1 MDDTQIE
8 MLPMLGEFSSI
19 ASQYEHIM
27 FYYESGI
34 QQIVAKLQILNNE
47 FKNNHERNP
56 IENIKSR
63 VKSLDSII
71 DKMKRK
77 GIPLTTNAMK
87 REIKDIAGVRV
98 ICPFISDVY
107 QVANMLVNQADVEIV
122 TIKDYIK
129 KPKENGYRSLH
140 MIVLVDVY
148 FSDHKDKVPIEIQFR
163 TIAMNFW
170 ASTEHQL
177 RYKKSRIFTEEMQQE
192 LKYIQQEVGITFIF
206 VTHDQEEALTMSDR
220 VAVMSAGHILQ
231 LGTPEDI
238 YNEPQSAFVADFIG
252 DSDIMAGTMVRDK
265 LVRFLGCDFPCV
277 DTGFGE
283 NADVDVVLRPE
294 DVKLKPADDPVQGV
308 PQGVVE
314 SLLFKGV
321 HYEMKVRVGDS
332 VLLVHSTHARPV
344 GTQVKLTV
352 APEDIQVMRKS
363 DYSPDILKRHAAR
376 V

>member
-192 LKYIQQEVGITFIF
+192 LYNKNQASGNVSKPGYSEHQTGLALNVNLFYSKYSEEFTGEGDYAWVDEHCAEYGFIPRYQASKESETGIGAET
-206 VTHDQEEALTMSDR
+206 
-220 VAVMSAGHILQ
+220 GHYLSLIH
-231 LGTPEDI
+231 I
-238 YNEPQSAFVADFIG
+238 SEP
-252 DSDIMAGTMVRDK
+252 T
-265 LVRFLGCDFPCV
+265 
-277 DTGFGE
+277 
-283 NADVDVVLRPE
+283 RP
-294 DVKLKPADDPVQGV
+294 
-308 PQGVVE
+308 
-314 SLLFKGV
+314 
-321 HYEMKVRVGDS
+321 Y
-332 VLLVHSTHARPV
+332 
-344 GTQVKLTV
+344 
-352 APEDIQVMRKS
+352 
-363 DYSPDILKRHAAR
+363 
-376 V
+376 

>member
-107 QVANMLVNQADVEIV
+107 QVANMLVNQADEDSLAVFNNKNEGVKNFVISDLETGNGKV
-122 TIKDYIK
+122 KHIFLYDTVYGSIDDYCLII
-129 KPKENGYRSLH
+129 NGEKIS
-140 MIVLVDVY
+140 
-148 FSDHKDKVPIEIQFR
+148 F
-163 TIAMNFW
+163 N
-170 ASTEHQL
+170 
-177 RYKKSRIFTEEMQQE
+177 KS
-192 LKYIQQEVGITFIF
+192 
-206 VTHDQEEALTMSDR
+206 
-220 VAVMSAGHILQ
+220 
-231 LGTPEDI
+231 
-238 YNEPQSAFVADFIG
+238 
-252 DSDIMAGTMVRDK
+252 
-265 LVRFLGCDFPCV
+265 
-277 DTGFGE
+277 
-283 NADVDVVLRPE
+283 
-294 DVKLKPADDPVQGV
+294 
-308 PQGVVE
+308 
-314 SLLFKGV
+314 
-321 HYEMKVRVGDS
+321 
-332 VLLVHSTHARPV
+332 
-344 GTQVKLTV
+344 
-352 APEDIQVMRKS
+352 
-363 DYSPDILKRHAAR
+363 
-376 V
+376 

>member
-107 QVANMLVNQADVEIV
+107 Q
-122 TIKDYIK
+122 
-129 KPKENGYRSLH
+129 ENGYRSLH

-192 LKYIQQEVGITFIF
+192 LKKC
-206 VTHDQEEALTMSDR
+206 A
-220 VAVMSAGHILQ
+220 
-231 LGTPEDI
+231 
-238 YNEPQSAFVADFIG
+238 
-252 DSDIMAGTMVRDK
+252 DIMAD
-265 LVRFLGCDFPCV
+265 
-277 DTGFGE
+277 
-283 NADVDVVLRPE
+283 
-294 DVKLKPADDPVQGV
+294 ADDKMQNLANVSGIVQ
-308 PQGVVE
+308 PIE
-314 SLLFKGV
+314 
-321 HYEMKVRVGDS
+321 
-332 VLLVHSTHARPV
+332 
-344 GTQVKLTV
+344 
-352 APEDIQVMRKS
+352 
-363 DYSPDILKRHAAR
+363 
-376 V
+376 

>member
-122 TIKDYIK
+122 TKMCIRDR
-129 KPKENGYRSLH
+129 EYRMWQKQWNRYTHPNHSL
-140 MIVLVDVY
+140 
-148 FSDHKDKVPIEIQFR
+148 
-163 TIAMNFW
+163 T
-170 ASTEHQL
+170 
-177 RYKKSRIFTEEMQQE
+177 
-192 LKYIQQEVGITFIF
+192 
-206 VTHDQEEALTMSDR
+206 DQAWVFHSWKHR
-220 VAVMSAGHILQ
+220 
-231 LGTPEDI
+231 
-238 YNEPQSAFVADFIG
+238 
-252 DSDIMAGTMVRDK
+252 
-265 LVRFLGCDFPCV
+265 CV
-277 DTGFGE
+277 
-283 NADVDVVLRPE
+283 
-294 DVKLKPADDPVQGV
+294 
-308 PQGVVE
+308 
-314 SLLFKGV
+314 
-321 HYEMKVRVGDS
+321 
-332 VLLVHSTHARPV
+332 
-344 GTQVKLTV
+344 
-352 APEDIQVMRKS
+352 
-363 DYSPDILKRHAAR
+363 
-376 V
+376 

>member
-56 IENIKSR
+56 I
-63 VKSLDSII
+63 DSII

-77 GIPLTTNAMK
+77 GIPLTINAMK

-98 ICPFISDVY
+98 VCPFISDVY
-107 QVANMLVNQADVEIV
+107 QVANMLVNQADVELV

-177 RYKKSRIFTEEMQQE
+177 RYKKSRVFTEEMQRE
-192 LKYIQQEVGITFIF
+192 LKKC
-206 VTHDQEEALTMSDR
+206 A
-220 VAVMSAGHILQ
+220 
-231 LGTPEDI
+231 
-238 YNEPQSAFVADFIG
+238 
-252 DSDIMAGTMVRDK
+252 DIMAD
-265 LVRFLGCDFPCV
+265 
-277 DTGFGE
+277 
-283 NADVDVVLRPE
+283 
-294 DVKLKPADDPVQGV
+294 ADDKMQNLANVSGIVQ
-308 PQGVVE
+308 PIE
-314 SLLFKGV
+314 
-321 HYEMKVRVGDS
+321 
-332 VLLVHSTHARPV
+332 
-344 GTQVKLTV
+344 
-352 APEDIQVMRKS
+352 
-363 DYSPDILKRHAAR
+363 
-376 V
+376 

>member
-170 ASTEHQL
+170 ATIEHSLQYKYRHNIPDHIRQRLNASASAILKLDEEMSSIHDEIMDAQGSFIIHANIVSDILNNIQNLYKVANKKEVIKIQDEFFEIYKKNDLEQL
-177 RYKKSRIFTEEMQQE
+177 RSFAR
-192 LKYIQQEVGITFIF
+192 
-206 VTHDQEEALTMSDR
+206 
-220 VAVMSAGHILQ
+220 Q
-231 LGTPEDI
+231 LDI
-238 YNEPQSAFVADFIG
+238 IAEGYRAQS
-252 DSDIMAGTMVRDK
+252 
-265 LVRFLGCDFPCV
+265 L
-277 DTGFGE
+277 
-283 NADVDVVLRPE
+283 
-294 DVKLKPADDPVQGV
+294 
-308 PQGVVE
+308 
-314 SLLFKGV
+314 
-321 HYEMKVRVGDS
+321 
-332 VLLVHSTHARPV
+332 
-344 GTQVKLTV
+344 
-352 APEDIQVMRKS
+352 
-363 DYSPDILKRHAAR
+363 
-376 V
+376 

>member
-148 FSDHKDKVPIEIQFR
+148 FSDHKDKVPIDTVSYHCHEFLGQHR
-163 TIAMNFW
+163 
-170 ASTEHQL
+170 ASASL
-177 RYKKSRIFTEEMQQE
+177 
-192 LKYIQQEVGITFIF
+192 
-206 VTHDQEEALTMSDR
+206 QEEPYIHGGDA
-220 VAVMSAGHILQ
+220 AGAQ
-231 LGTPEDI
+231 
-238 YNEPQSAFVADFIG
+238 
-252 DSDIMAGTMVRDK
+252 
-265 LVRFLGCDFPCV
+265 
-277 DTGFGE
+277 
-283 NADVDVVLRPE
+283 
-294 DVKLKPADDPVQGV
+294 
-308 PQGVVE
+308 
-314 SLLFKGV
+314 
-321 HYEMKVRVGDS
+321 EMRGY
-332 VLLVHSTHARPV
+332 H
-344 GTQVKLTV
+344 G
-352 APEDIQVMRKS
+352 
-363 DYSPDILKRHAAR
+363 
-376 V
+376 